1 MSVVAALGEPFYRPM
16 REQDVRTVLEI
27 EKRAYQYHWTEGIFR
42 DCLRVGYGCWVMEL
56 AGGIAG
62 YGVLSLVVG
71 EAHLLNIC
79 VAPEWQG
86 KGYGG
91 QLLGHFLTLARERN
105 ASQMLL
111 EVRPSNDAALA
122 LYRKR
127 GFNEVGLR
135 KSYYPGEKG
144 REDALILAMELRDI
158 D

>member
-1 MSVVAALGEPFYRPM
+1 MSAVVAIAEPFYRPM
-16 REQDVRTVLEI
+16 QEADVRAVLEI
-27 EKRAYQYHWTEGIFR
+27 ERRAYKYHWTEGIFR

-56 AGGIAG
+56 HGAIAG

-91 QLLGHFLTLARERN
+91 QLLEHFMDLARERS

-111 EVRPSNDAALA
+111 EVRPSNAAALA
-122 LYRKR
+122 LYQKR

-135 KSYYPGEKG
+135 KSYYPSEKG
-144 REDALILAMELRDI
+144 REDALILAI
-158 D
+158 DLT

>member
-1 MSVVAALGEPFYRPM
+1 MSAVVSLTEPCYRPM
-16 REQDVRTVLEI
+16 QEADVRAVLDI
-27 EKRAYQYHWTEGIFR
+27 ERRAYKYHWTEGIFR

-56 AGGIAG
+56 NGVIAG

-86 KGYGG
+86 KGYGAR
-91 QLLGHFLTLARERN
+91 LLDHFMDLACERG

-111 EVRPSNDAALA
+111 EVRPSNTAALE

-135 KSYYPGEKG
+135 KAYYPSENG
-144 REDALILAMELRDI
+144 REDALILAI
-158 D
+158 DLT